1 MVAVPRLTKDPPLE
15 GEVLPVATGGSYLAE
30 VAAALTTN
38 LRTLPQSADDL
49 QKDFGLAFY
58 DQIALDPN
66 VSAAE
71 RILITAALNQGVQY
85 VIPTPRTDP
94 QYDRAARLQAFTR
107 EAFNRL
113 PVALESLVYEMA
125 TEARQHG
132 HKLAEAVWT
141 TAKILPNYGPQL
153 IYADIKPKPLTVYAF
168 VQDAYANTLGI
179 TPTGPQ
185 GGTYRLVQGERVVTS
200 NGGTALSDGRPLYPL
215 RKFPL
220 LTWNGRNRDPRGR
233 SAFRTIY
240 GAWYK
245 KRQTEPGLLA
255 YLARFGQPS
264 LVITLPPNAPDTVT
278 IDDVTYK
285 TADLY
290 KAAGLEYQSGGVL
303 IIPAGALAVLAEAT
317 GDGAAYIAAEHLW
330 NQEISVG
337 LTGQTLATGEGT
349 HRSGTDASTHQDML
363 GLLVSFLKGW
373 VGDWITRQLI
383 APLIVANFGAAA
395 LPLAPRAD
403 LGRISP
409 EDLAG
414 LVNAIAQLSGQG
426 YWDATRVPPDIGA
439 ELDTR
444 IGFPQRQTTAI
455 GPGGAP
461 ADQPPANPN
470 PPQAD
475 AQPQP
480 QGGAP

>member
-1 MVAVPRLTKDPPLE
+1 MVAVPRPIEDPPLE
-15 GEVLPVATGGSYLAE
+15 GEVLPVATGGSYLAT
-30 VAAALTTN
+30 VAASLTEQV
-38 LRTLPQSADDL
+38 RTLPQSADDL
-49 QKDFGLAFY
+49 QKDFGLEFY

-179 TPTGPQ
+179 TPRAPLSGR
-185 GGTYRLVQGERVVTS
+185 GVVREGRL
-200 NGGTALSDGRPLYPL
+200 DGQPIYPL
-215 RKFPL
+215 TKFPV

-233 SAFRTIY
+233 SAFRPIY
-240 GAWYK
+240 GAWWK
-245 KRQTEPGLLA
+245 KRQTEPGVLA

-264 LVITLPPNAPDTVT
+264 LMMTLPPNAPDTVT
-278 IDDVTYK
+278 VDGAEYK

-303 IIPAGALAVLAEAT
+303 IIPAGALAALAEAK
-317 GDGAAYIAAEHLW
+317 GDGAAYIATEHLW

-363 GLLVSFLKGW
+363 GLLVSFLKAW
-373 VGDWITRQLI
+373 IGDWITRQLI

-414 LVNAIAQLSGQG
+414 LVNAIAQLAGQG

-480 QGGAP
+480 QGGAV